1 MNRYICIHGHFYQP
15 PRENAWLEEVELQDS
30 AYPYHDWNE
39 RITAECYAPNAASR
53 ILDDEQRIIQIGNN
67 YSRISFNFGPTL
79 LSWLER
85 HSPEVHDA
93 LIEAD
98 VASREYFSGHGSAM
112 AQVYNH
118 MIMPLANTRDKRTQV
133 KWGVK
138 DFGHRFGR
146 APEGMWLAETAADL
160 ETLDILAE
168 HGILFTI
175 LAPRQASRV
184 RSFGRRWRDVSS
196 ERINPR
202 HAYLCKLPSGRT
214 ISIFFYDGPI
224 SQDLAFGG
232 LLNSGEALAGRLV
245 GAFPAGDDGP
255 QLVDIASDGETYGHH
270 HRFGEMAL
278 AYCLHHIEANNLA
291 KLTVYG
297 EYLEKFPPRFEV
309 EIVENSSWSC
319 VHGIERWRSNCGCN
333 TGRGWSQ
340 EWRQPLRDALDW
352 LRDSLAPIYENEMG
366 SIVPDPWQ
374 TRDEYI
380 NIVLNPGPSNIE
392 LFLAQHGA
400 GDLSP
405 EQRNKALGLLEMQ
418 RHAML
423 MYTSCGW
430 FFDEPSGLET
440 TQVLRYAARAIQ
452 LAEECSGVDLE
463 GFFVDLLSKAPSNI
477 AEYGNG
483 AVIYDKFVRPAMV
496 DLLRVGAHYAISSLF
511 EDYHEVETVYCYT
524 IEREVY
530 ERAEAG
536 RQKLAIG
543 RARLRSNVTLAESTL
558 SFAVVHLGDHNL
570 MGGVRRFHGQ
580 PEFDLMRSEIQ
591 KAFRRSDVPGLIHGL
606 DKHFET
612 HNYSLWHLF
621 KDEQR
626 TVFARILQS
635 TLQEVESSFRSIY
648 EHHYPIMQVIR
659 ETGNPIPKALATT
672 AEFII
677 NADMRKA
684 LEADQLNLG
693 LLKTLVDAIDKWSFE
708 VDKTIISFLATR
720 SLTALMK
727 QLDDSPEDL
736 TLLETIDGALA
747 VLERLPLTLDLW
759 KAQNIHFS
767 ISKKFY
773 GIKRD
778 QAEGGDEDAGQWIER
793 FDKLGTRLEVRSI

>member
-30 AYPYHDWNE
+30 AFPYHDWNE

-53 ILDDEQRIIQIGNN
+53 ILDDERRIIQIGNN

-79 LSWLER
+79 LSWLQR
-85 HSPEVHDA
+85 HSPDVHEA

-98 VASREYFSGHGSAM
+98 VASRKRFSGHGSAI

-118 MIMPLANTRDKRTQV
+118 MIMPLANSRDKRTQIR
-133 KWGVK
+133 WGIK
-138 DFGHRFGR
+138 DFEHRFKR
-146 APEGMWLAETAADL
+146 APEGMWLAETAVDI

-184 RSFGRRWRDVSS
+184 RSFGRRWRDVSG
-196 ERINPR
+196 EAIDPR
-202 HAYLCKLPSGRT
+202 RAYLCKLPFGKT

-224 SQDLAFGG
+224 SQELAFGG
-232 LLNSGEALAGRLV
+232 LLNSGEAFASRLLS
-245 GAFPAGDDGP
+245 AFPAEDDGP
-255 QLVDIASDGETYGHH
+255 QLVNIASDGETYGHH

-278 AYCLHHIEANNLA
+278 AYCLHHIEAHNLA
-291 KLTVYG
+291 KPTIYG

-319 VHGIERWRSNCGCN
+319 IHGIERWRSNCGCN

-340 EWRQPLRDALDW
+340 EWRRPIRYALDW
-352 LRDSLAPIYENEMG
+352 LRDSLGPIYEKEMA
-366 SIVPDPWQ
+366 SLVPDPWR
-374 TRDEYI
+374 TRDDYI
-380 NIVLNPGPSNIE
+380 DVVVDASPENIDRFFDRS
-392 LFLAQHGA
+392 GA
-400 GDLSP
+400 GGLSL
-405 EQRNKALGLLEMQ
+405 EQKNTALGLLEMQ
-418 RHAML
+418 RNAML

-452 LAEECSGVDLE
+452 LAEECSGVALE
-463 GFFVDLLSKAPSNI
+463 DTFVDMLSAARSNI
-477 AEYGNG
+477 AEYRNG
-483 AVIYDKFVRPAMV
+483 AVIYDRFVRPAMV

-511 EDYHEVETVYCYT
+511 EDYHEEETIYCYT
-524 IEREVY
+524 VEREVY
-530 ERAEAG
+530 ERTEAG
-536 RQKLAIG
+536 RQTLAIG
-543 RARLRSNVTLAESTL
+543 RVRLRSKVTLAESTL

-570 MGGVRRFHGQ
+570 MGGVRRFNGPSQ
-580 PEFDLMRSEIQ
+580 FEMMSSEIHE
-591 KAFRRSDVPGLIHGL
+591 AFRRSDVPELLHGL

-626 TVFARILQS
+626 TVFGRILES
-635 TLQEVESSFRSIY
+635 TLHEVESSFRSIY
-648 EHHYPIMQVIR
+648 EHHYSIMQVMR
-659 ETGNPIPKALATT
+659 ELGNPIPKALATT

-677 NADMRKA
+677 NADLRKV
-684 LEADQLNLG
+684 LESDQLNLT
-693 LLKTLVDAIDKWSFE
+693 LLKTLVDAGEKWAFE
-708 VDKTIISFLATR
+708 VDDTIISFLATGR
-720 SLTALMK
+720 LTALME
-727 QLDDSPEDL
+727 QLGESPEDL
-736 TLLETIDGALA
+736 TLLETIDEALE
-747 VLERLPLTLDLW
+747 VLARLPLTLDLW

-767 ISKKFY
+767 VSKRFY
-773 GIKRD
+773 GIKRE
-778 QAEGGDEDAGQWIER
+778 QAQTGDSSASLWIER
-793 FDKLGTRLEVRSI
+793 FEKLGARLEVRST